1 MLIISTR
8 KFREKQG
15 DYLARVRKGEDVIV
29 KSRDNGSFKIV
40 PVMEDDTL
48 MSKKQF
54 FEKIDRSIQ
63 QVKEG
68 KVITMKKGQS
78 VSDFL
83 NELCTE

>member
-48 MSKKQF
+48 MSKKDF
-54 FEKIDRSIQ
+54 FAKIDRARKEA
-63 QVKEG
+63 KEG
-68 KVITMKKGQS
+68 KGIVLSSREDLIS
-78 VSDFL
+78 YFDSL
-83 NELCTE
+83 